1 MFIPFIAAC
10 ITFTLPEAPLVRAG
24 HHDVSSTNAEV
35 IVETTWVLQEI
46 PEPDAWFML
55 AAELPRETTIEGAQP
70 EFGADGRIVAL
81 QLDRPCTRCVLR
93 TTTSWTRVATE
104 GALPLPV
111 ATKAGV
117 HRITLDPDV
126 SFRPAAELG
135 LVTELG
141 FTAPVGF
148 GFADREYID
157 DVLAIEA
164 PRFGAYYVR
173 EEEIA
178 EAGGVVGNVRRRE
191 DAHRRTALF
200 AGAVFVALCG
210 AAAWEY
216 RRARKRADLER
227 AEAILEAEFADLDTK
242 DDG

>member
-1 MFIPFIAAC
+1 MFFPLIAAC
-10 ITFTLPEAPLVRAG
+10 FTVALPEAPLVRAG
-24 HHDVSSTNAEV
+24 HHDVSSTNADV
-35 IVETTWVLQEI
+35 VVEATWVLQETPD
-46 PEPDAWFML
+46 PEAWFVL
-55 AAELPRETTIEGAQP
+55 AAELPRDTTIEGAQP

-81 QLDRPCTRCVLR
+81 RLDAPCMRCVLR
-93 TTTSWTRVATE
+93 TTTPWTRVATV

-111 ATKAGV
+111 PAKAGV

-141 FTAPVGF
+141 FTAPAGF
-148 GFADREYID
+148 GFADRAYID
-157 DVLAIEA
+157 DVLTIDA

-173 EEEIA
+173 VEEIA
-178 EAGGVVGNVRRRE
+178 EAGGVVGKIRRRE

-200 AGAVFVALCG
+200 AGAVFVVLCG

-227 AEAILEAEFADLDTK
+227 AEAILDAEYADLDTK
-242 DDG
+242 ADG